1 MIVTPNFLSE
11 QERVRVKEW
20 ITDSYYLDTFGDGRK
35 AFSATFKTGEAPP
48 LLRIFEGD
56 ANVYHF
62 VGIVTEL
69 KGAIVEHIDEELVN
83 YFRDHRDVEI
93 RYPNT
98 LVYYVDIDE
107 NMEGGQLLVDGFS
120 ISPQTNMLVQ
130 LDPKTPHAVAAVSK
144 LSKPRIVLVCEQ
156 YKLLKYNVDFLD
168 TPKYERG

>member
-1 MIVTPNFLSE
+1 MTVTPNFLSE
-11 QERVRVKEW
+11 HERVHIKEW
-20 ITDSYYLDTFGDGRK
+20 ITDSYYLDTFGEGRK
-35 AFSATFKTGEAPP
+35 AFSATFKAEELPP
-48 LLRIFEGD
+48 LLRVFEGD

-62 VGIVTEL
+62 VGIVTEV
-69 KGAIVEHIDEELVN
+69 KGALVEHVDEELVN

-107 NMEGGQLLVDGFS
+107 NMEGGQLLVEGTS
-120 ISPQTNMLVQ
+120 VPLETNMLVH
-130 LDPKTPHAVAAVSK
+130 LPPKTLHGVAEVTK
-144 LSKPRIVLVCEQ
+144 LTRPRIVLVCEQ